1 MNWIGLIVVALFF
14 MASVA
19 VCVVLVVNACVLSG
33 QCRQAEEE
41 HAARVNE
48 LEDAIRET
56 LTEKRGEWAAVG
68 NHPASRYRRD
78 VEYYQGLLSVDD

>member
-1 MNWIGLIVVALFF
+1 MISLIVLALFCMVF
-14 MASVA
+14 VA
-19 VCVVLVVNACVLSG
+19 VCAVLGISACMLSSK
-33 QCRQAEEE
+33 CSQAEEE
-41 HAARVNE
+41 YAERVNE

-56 LTEKRGEWAAVG
+56 LNEKQGEWASVG